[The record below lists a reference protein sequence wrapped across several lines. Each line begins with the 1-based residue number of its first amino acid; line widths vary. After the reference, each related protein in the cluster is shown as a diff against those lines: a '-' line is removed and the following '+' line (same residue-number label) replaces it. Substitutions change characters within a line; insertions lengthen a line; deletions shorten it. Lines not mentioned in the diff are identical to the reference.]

1 MRHGIPGRC
10 SQACHDLLMED
21 EATGINWIKEF
32 VALRETTSRV
42 LGADALKFHA
52 QNPIKMNCRTGV
64 CMGCDLCQN

>member
-1 MRHGIPGRC
+1 MCHGIPGRW

-32 VALRETTSRV
+32 VALREATGRV

-52 QNPIKMNCRTGV
+52 ENPIKMKCPLKNCRTGV
-64 CMGCDLCQN
+64 